1 MNIENLEK
9 KVNKIIEERFT
20 SNYICSDKLSSDDN
34 EVIMLIP
41 FVDNK
46 HLLINVSG
54 IKKSEIEIS
63 QIEGVF
69 FINLLFDFKR
79 HRYISR
85 VLDKLCLCCR
95 NNYLL
100 NSLKNID
107 IYSEE
112 QKKELLVKK
121 EVPYIIT
128 PDLIFNISKEI
139 WEKIENKDFTKIDFN
154 IIVSSYDILEKDDT
168 SSSSKPRV
176 PQPYNIRTDNIF
188 GRNIYVIGVDI
199 S

>member
-1 MNIENLEK
+1 MYNRIYIMNIEDLEK
-9 KVNKIIEERFT
+9 KVNRIIEEKFT
-20 SNYICSDKLSSDDN
+20 SDYICSNELSSDDN
-34 EVIMLIP
+34 EVIILIP
-41 FVDNK
+41 YVDNK

-107 IYSEE
+107 RYSEE

-121 EVPYIIT
+121 EIPYVIT

-139 WEKIENKDFTKIDFN
+139 WESAGDKEFTKIDFN
-154 IIVSSYDILEKDDT
+154 IIVTSYDILEKDDEIN
-168 SSSSKPRV
+168 V
-176 PQPYNIRTDNIF
+176 F